1 MNPRDDGSDVSTI
14 LVADDDEDIRNLV
27 AWKLEQSGH
36 QISLA
41 VTGDD
46 ALQKALA
53 EIFDMVILDWSM
65 PGRTGVEVCGELR
78 DREEY
83 RVTPILLL
91 TAHVSEGHIQQ
102 AMSSGAT
109 EHIAKPFSPRELAD
123 RVNRALGQPGG

>member
-1 MNPRDDGSDVSTI
+1 M
-14 LVADDDEDIRNLV
+14 

-109 EHIAKPFSPRELAD
+109 EHIAKPFSPRELAE